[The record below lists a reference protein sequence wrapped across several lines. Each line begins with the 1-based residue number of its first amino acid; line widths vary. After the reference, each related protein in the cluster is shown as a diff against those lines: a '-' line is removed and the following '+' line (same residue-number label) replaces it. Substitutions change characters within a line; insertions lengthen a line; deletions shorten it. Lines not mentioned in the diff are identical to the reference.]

1 MEDTQATEAVK
12 LVEEGTALWK
22 VRGINKWFHRQYKID
37 TENMCLMGESKKW
50 WSSGSTSGGDGAENS
65 VHIVDITEIRSGW
78 KTDTFNTVGSY
89 FEKIKEKAAS
99 ANEPV
104 IEEGRSFSII
114 HGEAGRETLD
124 LVASSQE
131 ERDAWV
137 RALTYLLDKVRSS
150 HQDNQYDLWLK
161 KQFQTADAD
170 NNGSLTYDETAVLL
184 KNLNLKLDNKHAK
197 KLFDNANTNKR
208 KRGGEQVL
216 DSKEFVDFYHALL
229 KMPEMEKLFKT
240 HSNEKAGTMSAEQLC
255 TFMQQ
260 CQGMGQMTA
269 QEAADLIKEYEVSS
283 LKSQEHLSFDGFYRL
298 MLSNLFN
305 IYNSA
310 HQTAVHQNMNQ
321 PLSHYFISSSHNTY
335 LIGHQLAGTSSLEGY
350 ISALR
355 RGCKV
360 VELDVWDGEDEP
372 IIYHG
377 HTLTTK
383 IALAD
388 VLRDAIKPYAF
399 IASPYPL
406 ILSIENHL
414 SLEQQVIMVKQFKE
428 ILGDDLLTQPVSDDI
443 KVLPSPEELKGKII
457 VKAKKPKD
465 SSLRRLASALTEKCK
480 SILSGGEVEDD
491 DDDDDDNTDID
502 YIDSEE
508 QPAQAKKESPSSSP
522 PLGYL
527 SLIKRKTKALL
538 GCSPKQK
545 VHKPLAPELAQIVN
559 VCEGKKFVSLFNSFE
574 SDMCV
579 HFPSLREN
587 KAKNIF
593 ETTPDDFIKFTQR
606 QICKIYPLGTRTD
619 SSNLKPYPFWT
630 VGAQVVTLNMQTEDK
645 PNFYNDA
652 LFRSNGN
659 CGYVLKPDILIGKEP
674 FVHSQ
679 LENRIKSKFFSLRF
693 LRSSVRFVGHHFMR
707 PQTKVLRVK
716 IISGQHLPASE
727 KKGDITDPY
736 IQLKVRGHP
745 LDKQKQRTKTI
756 KNNGFNPVFDE
767 VLEVRIGVPQVSLIY
782 FTVRDESSY
791 AKDPVLARACIPF
804 SSLMPGYRHVHL
816 TEITGKSLAP
826 AAIFVHVAIQD
837 V

>member
-457 VKAKKPKD
+457 VKAKKPK
-465 SSLRRLASALTEKCK
+465 
-480 SILSGGEVEDD
+480 GGEVEDD

-508 QPAQAKKESPSSSP
+508 QPAQAKK
-522 PLGYL
+522 
-527 SLIKRKTKALL
+527 
-538 GCSPKQK
+538 K

-679 LENRIKSKFFSLRF
+679 LENR
-693 LRSSVRFVGHHFMR
+693 
-707 PQTKVLRVK
+707 QTKVLRVK

>member
-457 VKAKKPKD
+457 VKAKKPK
-465 SSLRRLASALTEKCK
+465 
-480 SILSGGEVEDD
+480 GGEVEDD

-508 QPAQAKKESPSSSP
+508 QPAQAKKITYYYRE
-522 PLGYL
+522 
-527 SLIKRKTKALL
+527 
-538 GCSPKQK
+538 K

>member
-457 VKAKKPKD
+457 VKAKKPK
-465 SSLRRLASALTEKCK
+465 
-480 SILSGGEVEDD
+480 GGEVEDD

-508 QPAQAKKESPSSSP
+508 QPAQAKK
-522 PLGYL
+522 
-527 SLIKRKTKALL
+527 
-538 GCSPKQK
+538 K